1 MLKRLSAASDVATL
15 LILVA
20 LALAAKDAWRSGF
33 DPLRVGALISVAPI
47 VGALL
52 LLLCLMVVPPLF
64 EPGRFTWREA
74 MTMPVLHGALTL
86 MVSKMISTKPDA
98 VVATRE
104 VLAPIEHWLNPA
116 ALAWMVG
123 VELVALGALAALR
136 SRNGGEP
143 VS

>member
-20 LALAAKDAWRSGF
+20 LGLAAKEAWQSGF

-47 VGALL
+47 VGALV
-52 LLLCLMVVPPLF
+52 LLLCLMAVPALF

-74 MTMPVLHGALTL
+74 ITMPVIHGALTL
-86 MVSKMISTKPDA
+86 MVTKMISTKSHA
-98 VVATRE
+98 VVATQE
-104 VLAPIEHWLNPA
+104 ALVPIEHWLNPA

-123 VELVALGALAALR
+123 IELAALGALAALR

>member
-15 LILVA
+15 LILVT
-20 LALAAKDAWRSGF
+20 LGLAAKEAWRSGF

-47 VGALL
+47 VGALA
-52 LLLCLMVVPPLF
+52 LLLCLLLVPSLF

-74 MTMPVLHGALTL
+74 LTMPAIHGALTL
-86 MVSKMISTKPDA
+86 MVSKMISTQSHA
-98 VVATRE
+98 VVATQE

-116 ALAWMVG
+116 ALVWMVG
-123 VELVALGALAALR
+123 IEVVALGTLAALR
-136 SRNGGEP
+136 GRNGGEP